1 MIGPELVLR
10 QLLPRRRSHS
20 LVASKPLIGCRPE
33 LQRLRD
39 QIQKDLDSD
48 LIHVSSFCKNNSIDL
63 ELFRRLPV
71 GAYHWL
77 GNDREWVFGTG
88 LLESLR
94 YEVLDSLSGLDG
106 SVSSLFLDV
115 LRLSSCSP
123 IELSTLFPEREF
135 PLAFISVVVTPMS
148 KEGALDG
155 KVKDGHYIPNKY
167 IQAQQEDLVHELR
180 KERIL
185 GA

>member
-1 MIGPELVLR
+1 M
-10 QLLPRRRSHS
+10 
-20 LVASKPLIGCRPE
+20 GCRPE

-39 QIQKDLDSD
+39 QIQRDLDSG

-71 GAYHWL
+71 GTYHWL

-88 LLESLR
+88 FLESLR
-94 YEVLDSLSGLDG
+94 SEVLDSLNGLDG
-106 SVSSLFLDV
+106 SVSSLSLDV
-115 LRLSSCSP
+115 LRLSFCSP

-135 PLAFISVVVTPMS
+135 PLVFMSAVVTPMS
-148 KEGALDG
+148 KEGVLDG
-155 KVKDGHYIPNKY
+155 KVKNGHYIPDKY
-167 IQAQQEDLVHELR
+167 VQAQQEGLVHELR

-185 GA
+185 GMLA